1 MKNNWKLFLSCALIL
16 VILQP
21 LFGLPA
27 LKRKRQKYKVLILG
41 AGSAGITAAKT
52 LYDRGIRNFL
62 VLEAQDYIGGRMKS
76 VPFAGMKIE
85 EGANWIHYVEE
96 KDNPL
101 NRLNKKYNLTGHLSN
116 YSDFCMRDDF
126 GNDITNL
133 KTFHLWEKV
142 RDELFAEG
150 EKRDESDPPPRDM
163 PASVYLKMRGW
174 RSDSPV
180 KRTFSWFD
188 IDFEYGGDET
198 VTSLNNMGFPG
209 EDFFITDQRGYWT
222 LFSDFYMRFREKI
235 LLNKPVTKIYYSDN
249 SVTATTADGDEFI
262 ADYALST
269 FSSGVL
275 GSGLVEFDPPFPKW
289 KLEVIYRF
297 RPVYFT
303 KIFLKFPR
311 DFWDDHEWIM
321 HAGKKKGEFPTFYDL
336 DRSGFFPGTGVL
348 FTSVTGDESLRI
360 EAQDNSKTMIEVM
373 ATLRKIYGENIPNA
387 TDIHVSKWSQNP
399 YVRAAWTDPVVGTSW
414 GHYENMAGRLGNLFF
429 AGESTSSE
437 WMGFVQGGYFTGQAK
452 AKEIISCLKGKKC
465 KPYRKAKKYVK

>member
-1 MKNNWKLFLSCALIL
+1 M
-16 VILQP
+16 
-21 LFGLPA
+21 
-27 LKRKRQKYKVLILG
+27 
-41 AGSAGITAAKT
+41 
-52 LYDRGIRNFL
+52 
-62 VLEAQDYIGGRMKS
+62 
-76 VPFAGMKIE
+76 
-85 EGANWIHYVEE
+85 H
-96 KDNPL
+96 
-101 NRLNKKYNLTGHLSN
+101 
-116 YSDFCMRDDF
+116 RDDF

-222 LFSDFYMRFREKI
+222 LFSDFYIRFREKI
-235 LLNKPVTKIYYSDN
+235 LLNKPVTKICYSDN

-336 DRSGFFPGTGVL
+336 DRPGFFPGTGVL

-387 TDIHVSKWSQNP
+387 T
-399 YVRAAWTDPVVGTSW
+399 G
-414 GHYENMAGRLGNLFF
+414 ELGVFYHF
-429 AGESTSSE
+429 G
-437 WMGFVQGGYFTGQAK
+437 
-452 AKEIISCLKGKKC
+452 
-465 KPYRKAKKYVK
+465 